1 MADLNFT
8 TSANNIIAQV
18 VQPEIVAD
26 ANNPNIVASVS
37 TGNIEVTST
46 QVVQSGIIGDVSN
59 PNIVASVSTGNIEV
73 TSAIG
78 KEKELSVNTI
88 NLGEENIPDPILYYR
103 KNDIASIILSQLY
116 FIIAKKL
123 QDNENLSIQDT
134 IVKLLNTR
142 IEELTDIIDQVR
154 LNFSTVF
161 QDLVDATDDFYGLAN
176 IDDDQIASIQ
186 KVLIDYLN
194 GITDSLYKSI
204 GKKIELTLVSTDTS
218 KKLLSKISNDSFIS
232 LDIITK
238 ITEKSLIET
247 KTILEQSTKLLE
259 KVTSDIVI
267 KQDLV
272 NLLINLNKLDTVQT
286 ISNFFSIVTFIR
298 EFSDQ
303 LDATDDF
310 YGLANIDD
318 DQIASF
324 QKVLVDQI
332 LLVEQ
337 FITQANFLRSF
348 SDSLT
353 SVIELNSKLYD
364 KNNLD
369 QVNTSE
375 LTTKITEKI
384 LIETKTILEQ
394 STKLLEKVTSD
405 IVIKQDLVNL
415 LINLNKLDT
424 VQTISNFFSIVTF
437 IREFSDQLD
446 ATDDFYG
453 LANIDDDQIASFQ
466 KVLVDQILLVEQFIT
481 QANFLRSF
489 SDSLTSVIELN
500 SKLYDKNNLDQVNTS
515 ELTTKITEK
524 ILIETKTIL
533 EQSTKLLEKVTS
545 DIVIKQDL
553 VNLLINL
560 NKLDTVQ
567 TISNFFSIVTFI
579 REFSDQLDATDD
591 FYGLANID
599 DDQIASFQK
608 VLVDQILLVEQF
620 ITQANFLRSFS
631 DTINGITEIINKNI
645 QLRYNDEIIKSD
657 LDTKLFTKI
666 LVDKAINL
674 EQFTFAT
681 EKYFENLTAIDDNQ
695 IVNLQKLLINQVNI
709 TLDTFI
715 SNINKVLINQ
725 LSLSEETIINVNKIL
740 SDQTQ
745 SILDQAIK
753 LLQKLFNDSL
763 NSVSEVNTKLY
774 NKNNLDEINTSQLA
788 SKIIEK
794 SSQDL
799 LTTIDSYKL
808 LAVEKS
814 LLDQTQLQEIVYFLK
829 ITTIFFYDQLD
840 ATDDFYGLANI
851 DDDQLASLGKVLAS
865 STSGATDFSIR
876 HIMPNKVDSVATS
889 ELRSAHIQ
897 DYFLEEYVEHTQR
910 YVGTILTI

>member
-238 ITEKSLIET
+238 ITEKS
-247 KTILEQSTKLLE
+247 
-259 KVTSDIVI
+259 
-267 KQDLV
+267 
-272 NLLINLNKLDTVQT
+272 
-286 ISNFFSIVTFIR
+286 
-298 EFSDQ
+298 
-303 LDATDDF
+303 
-310 YGLANIDD
+310 
-318 DQIASF
+318 
-324 QKVLVDQI
+324 
-332 LLVEQ
+332 
-337 FITQANFLRSF
+337 
-348 SDSLT
+348 
-353 SVIELNSKLYD
+353 
-364 KNNLD
+364 
-369 QVNTSE
+369 
-375 LTTKITEKI
+375 
-384 LIETKTILEQ
+384 
-394 STKLLEKVTSD
+394 
-405 IVIKQDLVNL
+405 
-415 LINLNKLDT
+415 
-424 VQTISNFFSIVTF
+424 
-437 IREFSDQLD
+437 
-446 ATDDFYG
+446 
-453 LANIDDDQIASFQ
+453 
-466 KVLVDQILLVEQFIT
+466 
-481 QANFLRSF
+481 
-489 SDSLTSVIELN
+489 
-500 SKLYDKNNLDQVNTS
+500 
-515 ELTTKITEK
+515 
-524 ILIETKTIL
+524 LIETKTIL